1 MPSNYHEIETKIISI
16 YDQVSTKTVP
26 STRSNEYNQNIKS
39 IKGNK
44 KQKKKTSKSKINPK
58 HLKVVVV

>member
-1 MPSNYHEIETKIISI
+1 MPYNYHEIETKIISI

-39 IKGNK
+39 IKRNK
-44 KQKKKTSKSKINPK
+44 KQKKTSKSKINPK